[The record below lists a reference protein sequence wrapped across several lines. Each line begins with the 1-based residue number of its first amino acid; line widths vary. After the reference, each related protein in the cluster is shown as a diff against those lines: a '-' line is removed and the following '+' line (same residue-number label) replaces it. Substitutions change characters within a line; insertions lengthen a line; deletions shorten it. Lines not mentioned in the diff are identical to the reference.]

1 MEPYKA
7 SAHCAEDVYLLSRF
21 LELSDLA
28 EEDADG
34 DCLKLLLRVLRF
46 LHLCDYSMEDI
57 CSILAHASVYFRD
70 VFKLCGDQMGSS
82 EVGNVLATLIFI
94 AHCYVQDETCPL
106 HMWHKH
112 LFRKYCALN
121 TLNAAVMRLLEIRR
135 HVLRLD
141 PETLDRVF
149 SSLLQA
155 ADRRLFVVNR
165 KDVDHE
171 VPRQPPPPPAPPTA
185 QVFGLSRE
193 GSVPSVGQA
202 VLV

>member
-1 MEPYKA
+1 
-7 SAHCAEDVYLLSRF
+7 
-21 LELSDLA
+21 LELSELA
-28 EEDADG
+28 EEDVTG
-34 DCLKLLLRVLRF
+34 DSIKLLLRVFRF

-135 HVLRLD
+135 HMLRL
-141 PETLDRVF
+141 ESKTLDHNFR
-149 SSLLQA
+149 SLLQA
-155 ADRRLFVVNR
+155 ANRHGYMVNHEY
-165 KDVDHE
+165 VDHE
-171 VPRQPPPPPAPPTA
+171 ITRRAGV
-185 QVFGLSRE
+185 
-193 GSVPSVGQA
+193 
-202 VLV
+202 